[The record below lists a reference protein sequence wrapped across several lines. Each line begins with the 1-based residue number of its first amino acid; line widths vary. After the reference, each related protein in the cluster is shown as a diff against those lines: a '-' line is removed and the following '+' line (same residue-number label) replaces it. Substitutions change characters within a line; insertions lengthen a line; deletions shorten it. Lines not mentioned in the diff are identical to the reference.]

1 MMYLYMDIHHIENIT
16 VHKIYISYEAH
27 LLQCIALHPKY
38 GKVQTFQCI
47 RLLKLY
53 KWIKLSLNFIV
64 FCYWQYLNKYYLIK
78 LNLSPFFKT
87 KSEFSIMN
95 SNLGLFINNSIIS
108 SQLALLTKVI
118 LKVVVRGMPGVRW
131 SLLHW
136 GRPWSP
142 TLIRPCLC
150 PCPCCGLCRPCGADY
165 CDDSASPDLC
175 PCHDSCVH
183 DDAFY
188 FSFDWRI
195 NVVKI
200 Y

>member
-95 SNLGLFINNSIIS
+95 INLGLFINNSIIS
-108 SQLALLTKVI
+108 SQLWHYWRSYFKGGSPRDARSWLVSATLRSP
-118 LKVVVRGMPGVRW
+118 LESDLDPPLSLSL
-131 SLLHW
+131 SLLRSLSSLW
-136 GRPWSP
+136 CRLLRWLRFSRS
-142 TLIRPCLC
+142 LSLSRLLC
-150 PCPCCGLCRPCGADY
+150 
-165 CDDSASPDLC
+165 S
-175 PCHDSCVH
+175 
-183 DDAFY
+183 
-188 FSFDWRI
+188 WRCFLLFFRLK
-195 NVVKI
+195 NKCS
-200 Y
+200 

>member
-1 MMYLYMDIHHIENIT
+1 MFLCSKQCLSCYDVFVYGHPPHRKYIT

-108 SQLALLTKVI
+108 SQL
-118 LKVVVRGMPGVRW
+118 W
-131 SLLHW
+131 H
-136 GRPWSP
+136 
-142 TLIRPCLC
+142 
-150 PCPCCGLCRPCGADY
+150 Y
-165 CDDSASPDLC
+165 
-175 PCHDSCVH
+175 
-183 DDAFY
+183 
-188 FSFDWRI
+188 WRRLF
-195 NVVKI
+195 
-200 Y
+200 